1 MNPPINPMSDM
12 HFQAVRHLIQTEVR
26 KAMQE
31 ERQRGNMLIAPLP
44 GRPLPLD
51 FKMPMMEKYDSSTD
65 LRLHLM
71 QVDIVL

>member
-1 MNPPINPMSDM
+1 MNPPKNPMSDM
-12 HFQAVRHLIQTEVR
+12 HFQAVRNLIQTEVR

-31 ERQRGNMLIAPLP
+31 ERQRGNMLVAPLP

-51 FKMPMMEKYDSSTD
+51 FEMPMMEKYDGSTD
-65 LRLHLM
+65 PRLHLM